1 MLKTHQQA
9 KKTPPVSLRRLNKVL
24 KLQVA
29 RLKTKVELLEASGFK
44 HKHSLKAAQLVKVKA
59 PVKT

>member
-1 MLKTHQQA
+1 MLKTQQQA
-9 KKTPPVSLRRLNKVL
+9 VKTSPVSLRRLIKLL
-24 KLQVA
+24 KKQVA
-29 RLKTKVELLEASGFK
+29 RLKTKVERLEASGFK